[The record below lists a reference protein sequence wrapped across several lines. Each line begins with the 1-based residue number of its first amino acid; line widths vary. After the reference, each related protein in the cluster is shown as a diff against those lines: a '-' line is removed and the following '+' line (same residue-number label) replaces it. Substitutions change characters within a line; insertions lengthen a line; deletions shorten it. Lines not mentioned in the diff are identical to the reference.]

1 MAEQPVLSVS
11 IGEKMQITG
20 LEVADAVMPF
30 GHRYPPGLDRY
41 PKKHVSMHLV
51 LTGLCFYVVSSC
63 NYFPEIHHPCLCWLP
78 WS

>member
-11 IGEKMQITG
+11 IGEKMQMTG
-20 LEVADAVMPF
+20 LQVADAVMTF
-30 GHRYPPGLDRY
+30 GLRYAPGLDRY
-41 PKKHVSMHLV
+41 PPKHLSMHLV
-51 LTGLCFYVVSSC
+51 LTSCFYVVSSC